1 MELSMETLE
10 FAINN
15 VWVVVAAALVFI
27 MHAGFACVEAGFTQS
42 KNTAN
47 IIMKNFMTIAIGS
60 VCYYIIGFSLMY
72 GLNGGTLGGVIG
84 VPALGYIP
92 ANEAGATLD
101 SHVNWFFNAV
111 FAATCATIVS
121 GAVAE
126 RTKFGVYLLFCLVMC
141 SLIYP
146 VTGHWIWGGGWLSQM
161 GFHDFAGSTAVH
173 AVGGFSALIGAKL
186 VGARAGKYPNRGKVK
201 PIPPHSI
208 PLGALGVL
216 LLWFGWFGFNCGST
230 YSGTDAGIG
239 LIATNTILAGATGAL
254 AAMLFS
260 TLKSGKPDVGL
271 TLNGCLAGLVGI
283 TAGCDAVTP
292 VSALLIGIICG
303 VVMAVAVDFFDLKA
317 KIDDPVGAISVHGIC
332 GALGTIC
339 VGIFA
344 IDGGLIYTGNFG
356 YLGVQT
362 LGVLACA
369 GFAVVISLLY
379 FGITK
384 KVAGLRVERKEEILG
399 LDTVEHGIAAYTGM
413 GIFEDL

>member
-1 MELSMETLE
+1 MENVVMPD

-15 VWVVVAAALVFI
+15 VWVIISAALVFI

-60 VCYYIIGFSLMY
+60 ICYYLIGFALMY
-72 GLNGGTLGGVIG
+72 GPSIAGLIG
-84 VPALGYIP
+84 WMTPATIP
-92 ANEAGATLD
+92 ANAPDAVLD

-126 RTKFGVYLLFCLVMC
+126 RTKFGVYLFFCLVMC
-141 SLIYP
+141 SVIYP
-146 VTGHWIWGGGWLSQM
+146 VTGHWIWGGGWLSAL

-173 AVGGFSALIGAKL
+173 AIGGFSALIGAKL
-186 VGARAGKYPNRGKVK
+186 VGARAGKYPHRGTVK
-201 PIPPHSI
+201 TIPPHSI

-230 YSGTDAGIG
+230 YSGTDPRLG
-239 LIATNTILAGATGAL
+239 LIATNTILAGATGAVG
-254 AAMLFS
+254 AMGYS
-260 TLKSGKPDVGL
+260 ALKYGKADVGL

-292 VSALLIGIICG
+292 LGALAIGIIAG
-303 VVMAVAVDFFDLKA
+303 VVMLLAVEFFDLRA

-332 GALGTIC
+332 GALGTMC

-344 IDGGLIYTGNFG
+344 VDGGLLYGGGFKM
-356 YLGVQT
+356 LGVQT
-362 LGVLACA
+362 LGVLTCIA
-369 GFAVVISLLY
+369 FAMTISLVY
-379 FGITK
+379 FGIIK
-384 KVAGLRVERKEEILG
+384 KTAGLRVERKEEIKG
-399 LDTVEHGIAAYTGM
+399 LDAAEHGISAYSNM
-413 GIFEDL
+413 GIFDQL